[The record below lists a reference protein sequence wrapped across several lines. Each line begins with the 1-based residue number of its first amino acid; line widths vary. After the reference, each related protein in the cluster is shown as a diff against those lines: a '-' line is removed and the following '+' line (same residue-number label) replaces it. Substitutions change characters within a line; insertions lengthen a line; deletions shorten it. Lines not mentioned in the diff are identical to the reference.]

1 MYKSAAKQNNVN
13 QNSVVIKKMQMN
25 RSQGDNMGL
34 LKSTMRQMKK
44 QQNMMK
50 LRHEVW
56 CEKSQ
61 TLIKSS
67 LPKEPTMKL
76 RMCLD
81 ISSYKKHDPPLDYG
95 VQQSWLDSLVDMQQ
109 KDIVLK
115 TTTADTGAQCFLQA

>member
-1 MYKSAAKQNNVN
+1 MPSEHHFRLMHFIGFMYKSAAKQNNVN

-67 LPKEPTMKL
+67 LPKEPTMKFG
-76 RMCLD
+76 MCLD
-81 ISSYKKHDPPLDYG
+81 ISSYKK
-95 VQQSWLDSLVDMQQ
+95 
-109 KDIVLK
+109 
-115 TTTADTGAQCFLQA
+115 T